1 MWFFTVA
8 FALQFKRIERLAE
21 DETNGTQPEKKLSRR
36 QSFVCT
42 VNENGND
49 AHGKFFQQ
57 HSDAR
62 LEILQFAIG
71 RAFAFGKPNQVL
83 FLFQNDGAKGQAR
96 SRSACRL
103 DRQNFSKPAE
113 KTQYR
118 VGEGDTRPA
127 SPVSVAQ
134 MFPAQHCGKREWIE
148 ITNVIGREDPLSIF
162 RQILQTLGT
171 HSKEQAHQRLIHSI
185 QEARDCGGN
194 VAERLEPA
202 LLFLVENFLWVFQR
216 IDRFALTAFGYFAQQ
231 IAHGLDA

>member
-21 DETNGTQPEKKLSRR
+21 DETNGTQPGKKLSRG
-36 QSFVCT
+36 QSFMCP

-49 AHGKFFQQ
+49 THGKLFQQ

-71 RAFAFGKPNQVL
+71 RTFAFGKPNQVL
-83 FLFQNDGAKGQAR
+83 FLLQNHGAKGQAR
-96 SRSACRL
+96 SRGACRL

-113 KTQYR
+113 KTQHR

-134 MFPAQHCGKREWIE
+134 MFPAQHCGKRERIKL
-148 ITNVIGREDPLSIF
+148 TNVIGREDPLSIF
-162 RQILQTLGT
+162 REILQTFGT
-171 HSKEQAHQRLIHSI
+171 DTKE
-185 QEARDCGGN
+185 
-194 VAERLEPA
+194 
-202 LLFLVENFLWVFQR
+202 
-216 IDRFALTAFGYFAQQ
+216 
-231 IAHGLDA
+231 

>member
-1 MWFFTVA
+1 MWFFSAA

-21 DETNGTQPEKKLSRR
+21 DETNGTQPGKKLSRG
-36 QSFVCT
+36 QSFVCA

-49 AHGKFFQQ
+49 AHGKLFEQ

-96 SRSACRL
+96 SRGACRF
-103 DRQNFSKPAE
+103 DRQNLSKPAE

-134 MFPAQHCGKREWIE
+134 TFPAQHCGKCERTE
-148 ITNVIGREDPLSIF
+148 ISKVIGREHPLSSL
-162 RQILQTLGT
+162 RQLLQ
-171 HSKEQAHQRLIHSI
+171 
-185 QEARDCGGN
+185 
-194 VAERLEPA
+194 
-202 LLFLVENFLWVFQR
+202 
-216 IDRFALTAFGYFAQQ
+216 
-231 IAHGLDA
+231 